1 MLSDELAR
9 HYASLSTRGKVL
21 AEYVWVGGSGAGPCS
36 SCTQDTELWW
46 CDAAAGQIA
55 SPSRCSRGGWP
66 VNAGSDLHSKSRVL
80 DAKPRSVEELRP
92 WHFDGSQTGQ
102 APAASSAVYLRPRAI
117 YPDPVR
123 GAPPTRAC
131 CRPT

>member
-1 MLSDELAR
+1 MLR
-9 HYASLSTRGKVL
+9 C
-21 AEYVWVGGSGAGPCS
+21 GAGRS
-36 SCTQDTELWW
+36 LV
-46 CDAAAGQIA
+46 
-55 SPSRCSRGGWP
+55 PSRCKRGGWP
-66 VNAGSDLHSKSRVL
+66 ANAGSDLHSKSRVL

-123 GAPPTRAC
+123 GAPFLRA
-131 CRPT
+131 RPWLALKVWGG